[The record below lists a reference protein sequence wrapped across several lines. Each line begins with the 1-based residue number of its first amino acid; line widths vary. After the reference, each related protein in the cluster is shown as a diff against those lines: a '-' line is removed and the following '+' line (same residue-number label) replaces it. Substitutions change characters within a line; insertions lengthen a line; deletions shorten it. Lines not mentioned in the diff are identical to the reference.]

1 MENRSYKNKNTV
13 RKYLNIMQNNQL
25 LKVKNSLLE
34 LEKDFIDLK
43 DVAVKER
50 EIKIKRQREELFL
63 NHLL

>member
-34 LEKDFIDLK
+34 LEKHFIDLK

-63 NHLL
+63 NQLL